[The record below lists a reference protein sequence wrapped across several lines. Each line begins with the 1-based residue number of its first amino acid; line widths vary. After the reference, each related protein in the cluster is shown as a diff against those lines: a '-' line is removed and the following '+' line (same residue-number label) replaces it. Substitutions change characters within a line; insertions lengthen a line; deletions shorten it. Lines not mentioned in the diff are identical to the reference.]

1 MKLNLHRSTKSLAL
15 ATALSG
21 SLILIACGG
30 GGSGDVTP
38 PPPSNLPPIVEASP
52 ASLSGV
58 VADGL
63 IQGASVCYDLNDNG
77 RCDTGEPVS
86 ASTGA
91 NGAYTLSV
99 PAAEAGKH
107 AVIAI
112 VPVGAIDA
120 DTGPVTAAYTLKA
133 PAQTDTSQSVFISPI
148 TTIVQEVMQAT
159 GATNPAAAIQQIKQE
174 LGISISPLDNFIAL
188 RATNPDAARAGM
200 IAQIITAVRQE
211 VQLIATTANLPPAN
225 VEALLSVVVI
235 NNLPRLAESAA
246 TQGTQTAAASASQ
259 LVSTTGITSATVAA
273 QAQVAVAITS
283 AGNDTLTAS
292 VTPTP
297 FVTLRDFRYTNATN
311 WNYRVFTGD
320 DVADNQGFKYSNDV
334 RKIFTNGI
342 EVPYNRNAAFWLT
355 AENRWYSCPS
365 SGYKVSR
372 VTLPNAA
379 GEISSDYCNNA
390 FTDKIKRTNVD
401 IASRTMASVLNEI
414 RGSGIPSY
422 NTWGP
427 AVSQLT
433 DASATFPAGSILRY
447 QVTTGLT
454 TADAHNLFDKVR
466 VYKNTTKPNFGDW
479 PFAAS
484 LDEMVQFYQGG
495 FVGNVNGSST
505 DGLGE
510 IADANVTDPNLQKLK
525 NFRVSYQSTGAN
537 TGNVNFYLC
546 RRNSP
551 TGSFGNNFTN
561 CTGATTPILT
571 STYTIANQGDSRVLR
586 FAAFPTE
593 IEAFR
598 KNRRIYVERSG
609 AVMYGSKDIIQT
621 STTIRMNKAAW
632 DALRAQAPGVTA
644 HVDPI
649 APVAS
654 ESGVW
659 LRDMREGTNASG
671 SDTFSI
677 RAFRWASNAAG
688 TGGTSDEIR
697 LNFVGSTPIAFARN
711 TQYLIG
717 GVWKDADGVDQQ
729 CASNGIGISTFTNNP
744 RGGTFCN
751 YSTDV
756 ATSFDA
762 DISGKS
768 ISTTVADMRRYGSF
782 DFGRDYNSYGP
793 IVAANSVDPIDIAYN
808 AAVFPAGSFIR
819 YQAGMT
825 TGSALQL
832 FTGSQ
837 VFNGTVS
844 FANLAA
850 MRASFAGNY
859 GSGSATGGTTL
870 GIYSYQSNS
879 TPAAGTTGQKRL
891 RVAFDPA
898 AGSNAVRWYSC
909 DQSSSTTFTTACV
922 AVLDTTWSVTTEG
935 GKNALR
941 FAATP
946 AGLDAQRNAR
956 TLLIEHNGSVN
967 FGSEDVLNNKTYS
980 QRLNKEATNAIFRI
994 LSGNSSFDIAAKS
1007 TCTTGPCPAP

>member
-1 MKLNLHRSTKSLAL
+1 MKLHLPRSTSLLAL

-21 SLILIACGG
+21 SLIVAACGG
-30 GGSGDVTP
+30 GSGGGPVGSA
-38 PPPSNLPPIVEASP
+38 PPI
-52 ASLSGV
+52 SLSGI

-86 ASTGA
+86 ANTGA

-133 PAQTDTSQSVFISPI
+133 PPQADTNKSLFVSPI
-148 TTIVQEVMQAT
+148 TTIVQEVMQASGLT
-159 GATNPAAAIQQIKQE
+159 DPAAAIAQVKQE
-174 LGISISPLDNFIAL
+174 LGMTISPLDNFVAL
-188 RATNPDAARAGM
+188 RATDTDAARAGA

-211 VQLIATTANLPPAN
+211 VQQTAVAAGVPAAQTQ
-225 VEALLSVVVI
+225 ALLAVVVI
-235 NNLPRLAESAA
+235 NNLPKLAESFA
-246 TQGTQTAAASASQ
+246 TQGTQTAVASASQ
-259 LVSTTGITSATVAA
+259 LVSSTGITSATVAA
-273 QAQVAVAITS
+273 QAQVAVAITT
-283 AGNDTLTAS
+283 AGADTSTAS

-297 FVTLRDFRYTNATN
+297 YVTLRDFRYTSATN

-320 DVADNQGFKYSNDV
+320 DVADSQGFKYSNDV
-334 RKIFTNGI
+334 RKILTNGI
-342 EVPYNRNAAFWLT
+342 DVPYNRNTAFWLT

-372 VTLPNAA
+372 FTLPNAA
-379 GEISSDYCNNA
+379 GESTSDYCNNA
-390 FTDKIKRTNVD
+390 FTDKAKRTNFD
-401 IASRTMASVLNEI
+401 IAGRTMASVLTEI
-414 RGSGIPSY
+414 RGSGLPSY
-422 NTWGP
+422 DTWGP
-427 AVSQLT
+427 TTSQLSN
-433 DASATFPAGSILRY
+433 ASATFPAGSVLRY
-447 QVTTGLT
+447 QVSTGLT
-454 TADAHNLFDKVR
+454 SADSHSLFDKVR

-484 LDEMVQFYQGG
+484 LDEMVQFYPGG
-495 FVGNVNGSST
+495 FIGGVNGSST
-505 DGLGE
+505 DGIGE
-510 IADANVTDPNLQKLK
+510 IPDATVTDANLQKLK
-525 NFRVSYQSTGAN
+525 NFRVSFQSTGAN

-551 TGSFGNNFTN
+551 AGSFGNNFTN

-571 STYTIANQGDSRVLR
+571 STYTITTQGDARVMR

-609 AVMYGSKDIIQT
+609 AVMYGSKDILQT
-621 STTIRMNKAAW
+621 STTIRLNTTAW
-632 DALRAQAPGVTA
+632 NALRAQVPGVTA
-644 HVDPI
+644 HTDPV
-649 APVAS
+649 APVSS

-671 SDTFSI
+671 SNTFNI
-677 RAFRWASNAAG
+677 RAFKWTSNVAG
-688 TGGTSDEIR
+688 TGGTSDEVR
-697 LNFVGSTPIAFARN
+697 LNFVADTPTAYARN

-717 GVWKDADGVDQQ
+717 GVWKDADGADQQ

-751 YSTDV
+751 YSTDT

-762 DISGKS
+762 DISGKA
-768 ISTTVADMRRYGSF
+768 ISTTVADMRRFGSF
-782 DFGRDYNSYGP
+782 DFGRDYSSYGP
-793 IVAANSVDPIDIAYN
+793 TVVANSVDPIDIAYN
-808 AAVFPAGSFIR
+808 AAVFPAGSYIR

-825 TGSALQL
+825 TGSAPQL

-870 GIYSYQSNS
+870 GIYTYQSNG

-898 AGSNAVRWYSC
+898 SGSNAVRWYMC
-909 DQSSSTTFTTACV
+909 DQSSSTTFTTGCV
-922 AVLDTTWSVTTEG
+922 AVLDSTWSATTEG
-935 GKNALR
+935 GKNVLR

-946 AGLDAQRNAR
+946 AGTDAQRNAR
-956 TLLIEHNGSVN
+956 TLLIEHNSSVY

-980 QRLNKEATNAIFRI
+980 QRLNKEATNAIFKI
-994 LSGNSSFDIAAKS
+994 LSGNSSFDIATKT
-1007 TCTTGPCPAP
+1007 TCTVGPCPAP